1 MEIAILITLLLVGV
15 CLIVVELFLIPG
27 ISIAGIAG
35 VIFIGAAIY
44 VSYAYIGE
52 VAGHLTLAGSFVLLI
67 VAIWTFVKTRA
78 LERMALKTDIVGIN
92 EPLKGIEIAVG
103 DVATTVSR
111 LAPMGKIRIK
121 NQTIEAK
128 TNDDFID
135 EDQEVR
141 VIKILNTNVLVERVE
156 ES

>member
-1 MEIAILITLLLVGV
+1 MEIAILITLLIVGV
-15 CLIVVELFLIPG
+15 CLIIVELFLIPG

-52 VAGHLTLAGSFVLLI
+52 TAGHLTVVGSIVLLA
-67 VAIWTFVKTRA
+67 VAIWLFVKTRA
-78 LERMALKTDIVGIN
+78 MERMALKTDIVGIN

-111 LAPMGKIRIK
+111 LAPMGKIRIG

-135 EDQEVR
+135 EDQEVKI
-141 VIKILNTNVLVERVE
+141 IKILNTNVLVERVE